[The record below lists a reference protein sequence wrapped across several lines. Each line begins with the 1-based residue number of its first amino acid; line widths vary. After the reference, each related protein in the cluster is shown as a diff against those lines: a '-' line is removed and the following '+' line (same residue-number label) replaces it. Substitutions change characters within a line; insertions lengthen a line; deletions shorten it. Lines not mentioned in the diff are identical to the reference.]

1 MTPAEVITEVRR
13 LIQDTRTP
21 YRYSDA
27 VLLGFV
33 NQTLKKMVI
42 IRPDLF
48 SIIGEIPTTPNTV
61 IQSLPSDA
69 MRLVEIFAVK
79 NSNAVLEVTRD
90 TLDQTTPGWLTEP
103 PDIPVNYMRHVRN
116 PYRYFLYP
124 APYANVVLL
133 AEYAQT
139 PPDYNLNDEIALLRD
154 AYLPRCNRRRRCF
167 WLSLSIMN
175 TSIPTVPS
183 CSKILSHRHLVFRY
197 SRVC

>member
-1 MTPAEVITEVRR
+1 
-13 LIQDTRTP
+13 
-21 YRYSDA
+21 
-27 VLLGFV
+27 
-33 NQTLKKMVI
+33 MVI

-154 AYLPRCNRRRRCF
+154 AYFPVVIDGVVFLAESIDNEHINSNRAKLF
-167 WLSLSIMN
+167 QDSFTQALGVSLQ
-175 TSIPTVPS
+175 
-183 CSKILSHRHLVFRY
+183 
-197 SRVC
+197 SRVLTDTEEGGLDPRQVI